1 MSKRNVFSEVG
12 GLHPRRSVFDLSYE
26 KKLTCDMAQLIP
38 VMCDEVVPGD
48 VFKIGNQAVVR
59 FQPLVARSSMRSICM
74 CIIFLYLTGFCGTIG
89 RILSP
94 AALMDNSPT
103 LSRSGNP
110 Q

>member
-1 MSKRNVFSEVG
+1 MSRRNVFSEVG

-59 FQPLVARSSMRSICM
+59 FQPLVAPILHEINMYVHYFSS
-74 CIIFLYLTGFCGTIG
+74 LTVYSGTIG
-89 RILSP
+89 RILS
-94 AALMDNSPT
+94 LVVLTDNLPT
-103 LSRSGNP
+103 LFRNGNP
-110 Q
+110 H